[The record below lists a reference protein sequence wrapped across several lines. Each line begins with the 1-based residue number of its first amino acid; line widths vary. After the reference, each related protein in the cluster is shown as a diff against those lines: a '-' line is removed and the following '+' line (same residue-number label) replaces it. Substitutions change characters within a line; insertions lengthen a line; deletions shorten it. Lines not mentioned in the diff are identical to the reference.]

1 MSATVSPACRL
12 PRVRA
17 WAAVSGSA
25 TLFSLLAVLA
35 IFTLSVM
42 SLSAKSEVRMNMEFS
57 NTVYRALDD
66 NWYYVGSGL
75 ADMRIASVGN
85 DNMRAE
91 VALEF
96 YPDAASPELNL
107 KRMWFKANFPS
118 WRLTAGKTKVAW
130 GNGSV
135 FNAGDILFGSMGPF
149 LDFSQS
155 TLRDD
160 TAWLTAVN
168 IPTGDFS
175 YIEAVLLPPDISL
188 DGGALEIQTIDKS
201 SGGLRYFF
209 RVGGWR
215 LEAGY
220 LYKGDAKTDVDL
232 LGHRPYFSFHTH
244 AGVDWYGAL
253 SLAAG
258 ADSDAGINRDN
269 WDEIN
274 DTINFSLGLFHQV
287 NVGYD
292 SILAIRFESL
302 MQPWQNWSRVNYLAL
317 VNGTAGYYGILLYPE
332 LTLTVRSLWWMGLQ
346 SVISPVDG
354 SAQLTASV
362 GWDVFQGFKLLGFFT
377 VNAGDSGSLF
387 AFDRSGTVTGPPE
400 GYGANGVRIT
410 LAARYS
416 F

>member
-1 MSATVSPACRL
+1 
-12 PRVRA
+12 
-17 WAAVSGSA
+17 
-25 TLFSLLAVLA
+25 
-35 IFTLSVM
+35 
-42 SLSAKSEVRMNMEFS
+42 MNMELYNS
-57 NTVYRALDD
+57 VYRALDD
-66 NWYYVGSGL
+66 NWYYSGSGL
-75 ADMRIASVGN
+75 ADMRIGSVGN
-85 DNMRAE
+85 RNMRAE

-96 YPDAASPELNL
+96 FPDAAAPALNL

-135 FNAGDILFGSMGPF
+135 FNAGDVLFGSLGPF

-188 DGGALEIQTIDKS
+188 DSGKIAMQTIDKT
-201 SGGLRYFF
+201 SGGFRYFF

-232 LGHRPYFSFHTH
+232 LGHRPYFSFHGH
-244 AGVDWYGAL
+244 AGVDWYGAV

-258 ADSDAGINRDN
+258 MDSDADGGAGINRDS
-269 WDEIN
+269 WDEVSE
-274 DTINFSLGLFHQV
+274 TISFSLGLFHQLT
-287 NVGYD
+287 VGYD
-292 SILAIRFESL
+292 SILSLRFESL
-302 MQPWQNWSRVNYLAL
+302 IQPWQNWSRVDYSSL
-317 VNGTAGYYGILLYPE
+317 VSGSAGYYGILLYPE
-332 LTLTVRSLWWMGLQ
+332 LTLTVRSLWWIGLQ

-354 SAQLTASV
+354 SAQMTANV
-362 GWDVFQGFKLLGFFT
+362 GWDVFQGFKLLGFLTIRCSPSIAAAPRPIGPKNMLPT
-377 VNAGDSGSLF
+377 VSA
-387 AFDRSGTVTGPPE
+387 
-400 GYGANGVRIT
+400 
-410 LAARYS
+410 
-416 F
+416 